1 MELLPEVL
9 AHVSSSAAGWL
20 VSAVW
25 EGAVLA
31 GFVALCLRLLPGL
44 SAAVRSV
51 VWTVV
56 FLLLVALPF
65 AHFERSGGVAVQ
77 GAALHAGMGWAWM
90 VGGAWAALSLLRAA
104 QLVRSALHLRG
115 ISQRALVIADADE
128 LAKVSA
134 ARGGIAGRR
143 GVEVFVS
150 PEVGVPSVVGFFA
163 PRILLPYGLLAKVSV
178 VDLRQILLH
187 EMEHLRRGDDWTNL
201 LQKVSLVVFPL
212 HPVLALV
219 ERRLCVERELAC
231 DDGVMRATGARKAY
245 ATCLANLAE
254 QTLIRRG
261 VTLALGA
268 WERQSELGRRV
279 RRILRGPEGEM
290 GRAAMVVSMGVL
302 AVGVVAGMVA
312 MARTPELVSFASAPK
327 SVAVQTAAYQAP
339 QTRPVMMQGAHEVLA
354 QAVMPPARVR
364 AVSSAKPV
372 VSTPSVP
379 KVSRIPNAETPRMMR
394 RAQAME
400 TLIGWEQEGA
410 PTPRLIKFSGDPQ
423 FTYAAIPVQDGWL
436 IVQL

>member
-1 MELLPEVL
+1 MLMLPGLL

-31 GFVALCLRLLPGL
+31 GFVALCLRLLPGM

-51 VWTVV
+51 IWTVV

-65 AHFERSGGVAVQ
+65 AHFERSGGLAVQ
-77 GAALHAGMGWAWM
+77 GATLHAGMGWAWM
-90 VGGAWAALSLLRAA
+90 VAGVWVAMSLLRAA
-104 QLVRSALHLRG
+104 QLARSALHLRG
-115 ISQRALVIADADE
+115 ISKRALVIVDADE
-128 LAKVSA
+128 FAKVSA
-134 ARGGIAGRR
+134 ACEGIAGRR
-143 GVEVFVS
+143 GVEIFVS
-150 PEVGVPSVVGFFA
+150 PEVGVPSVVGFFS
-163 PRILLPYGLLAKVSV
+163 PRILLPYGLLAKISV
-178 VDLRQILLH
+178 GDLRQILLH

-201 LQKVSLVVFPL
+201 LQKVGLVAFPL
-212 HPVLALV
+212 HPVLAVV

-245 ATCLANLAE
+245 AMCLANLAE
-254 QTLIRRG
+254 QSLIRRG

-290 GRAAMVVSMGVL
+290 GCAATVASMGVL
-302 AVGVVAGMVA
+302 AVGVLAGMAA
-312 MARTPELVSFASAPK
+312 MARTPELVSFTSSPK
-327 SVAVQTAAYQAP
+327 SVAVGAVAYQSPMA
-339 QTRPVMMQGAHEVLA
+339 RPVGMQGAHEVMA
-354 QAVMPPARVR
+354 KAVMPPARVR

-372 VSTPSVP
+372 MGVTGAP
-379 KVSRIPNAETPRMMR
+379 KVSRIPNAEAPQTMR

-400 TLIGWEQEGA
+400 TLIGWDQESV
-410 PTPRLIKFSGDPQ
+410 PTPRLLKFEGDSQ

>member
-1 MELLPEVL
+1 MSILPVVL
-9 AHVSSSAAGWL
+9 AHVSSLAAGWL

-25 EGAVLA
+25 EGALLA
-31 GFVALCLRLLPGL
+31 GFVALCLRLLPGV

-51 VWTVV
+51 VWTGV

-65 AHFERSGGVAVQ
+65 AHFERGGEVAVQ
-77 GAALHAGMGWAWM
+77 GVTLHAGMGWAWM
-90 VGGAWAALSLLRAA
+90 VAAAWTAMSGLRAA
-104 QLVRSALHLRG
+104 KLVRSALHLRG
-115 ISQRALVIADADE
+115 ISRRAMVITSPDE

-134 ARGGIAGRR
+134 ASEGIAGRR
-143 GVEVFVS
+143 GARVLVS

-163 PRILLPYGLLAKVSV
+163 PRILLPKGLLAGIPVG
-178 VDLRQILLH
+178 DLRQILLH

-201 LQKVSLVVFPL
+201 MQKVGLVVFPL

-254 QTLIRRG
+254 QSLIRRG

-302 AVGVVAGMVA
+302 TLGVVFGMVA
-312 MARTPELVSFASAPK
+312 MVRVPELVSFSSAPK
-327 SVAVQTAAYQAP
+327 RVAVEAAAYQAP
-339 QTRPVMMQGAHEVLA
+339 MDGPVMMQGAHEVLA
-354 QAVMPPARVR
+354 KAVMPR
-364 AVSSAKPV
+364 AGSSAMARLL
-372 VSTPSVP
+372 VSAT
-379 KVSRIPNAETPRMMR
+379 KARWIRNAELPQMMR
-394 RAQAME
+394 Q
-400 TLIGWEQEGA
+400 
-410 PTPRLIKFSGDPQ
+410 
-423 FTYAAIPVQDGWL
+423 
-436 IVQL
+436 

>member
-1 MELLPEVL
+1 MSMLPVVL

-31 GFVALCLRLLPGL
+31 GFVALCLWLLPGV

-51 VWTVV
+51 IWTVV
-56 FLLLVALPF
+56 FLLLVVLPF
-65 AHFERSGGVAVQ
+65 AHFEHVG
-77 GAALHAGMGWAWM
+77 GAAVEGATLHAGMGWAW
-90 VGGAWAALSLLRAA
+90 VVSGLWAALSLLRAV
-104 QLVRSALHLRG
+104 QLARSALHLRG
-115 ISQRALVIADADE
+115 ISHRALVIAEADE
-128 LAKVSA
+128 LAKVST
-134 ARGGIAGRR
+134 AREGIAGRR
-143 GVEVFVS
+143 GVEIFVS

-201 LQKVSLVVFPL
+201 LQKVGLVVFPL
-212 HPVLALV
+212 HPVLTLV

-254 QTLIRRG
+254 QSLVRRG

-279 RRILRGPEGEM
+279 RRILHGPEGEM
-290 GRAAMVVSMGVL
+290 GRAAMVASLGVL
-302 AVGVVAGMVA
+302 AVGVVAGMAA
-312 MARTPELVSFASAPK
+312 MVRTPELVSFKSSPK
-327 SVAVQTAAYQAP
+327 SVTMGAVTYQSP
-339 QTRPVMMQGAHEVLA
+339 MGRPVMQGAHEVLA
-354 QAVMPPARVR
+354 KAVMPPARVR
-364 AVSSAKPV
+364 AVSSVKPV
-372 VSTPSVP
+372 ASVP
-379 KVSRIPNAETPRMMR
+379 KVSRIPNAETTRMIR
-394 RAQAME
+394 RAQPME

-410 PTPRLIKFSGDPQ
+410 PTPRLLKFAGDSQ

>member
-1 MELLPEVL
+1 MLPIML

-31 GFVALCLRLLPGL
+31 GFVALCLWLLPGM

-51 VWTVV
+51 IWSVV

-90 VGGAWAALSLLRAA
+90 VAGAWAALSLLRAA

-115 ISQRALVIADADE
+115 ISRRALMIAEADE
-128 LAKVSA
+128 LVKVSA
-134 ARGGIAGRR
+134 AREGIAGRR

-163 PRILLPYGLLAKVSV
+163 PRILLPYGLLAKISV

-201 LQKVSLVVFPL
+201 LQKVGLVAFPL
-212 HPVLALV
+212 HPVLAMV

-231 DDGVMRATGARKAY
+231 DDGVMRTTGARKAY

-254 QTLIRRG
+254 QSLIRRG

-290 GRAAMVVSMGVL
+290 GRAAMVASMGVL
-302 AVGVVAGMVA
+302 AVGVLGGMVA
-312 MARTPELVSFASAPK
+312 MVRAPELVSFTSSPK
-327 SVAVQTAAYQAP
+327 SVAVGALAYQSP
-339 QTRPVMMQGAHEVLA
+339 MVRHVTMQGAHEVLA
-354 QAVMPPARVR
+354 KAVMPPARVR

-372 VSTPSVP
+372 MGVTRAP
-379 KVSRIPNAETPRMMR
+379 KISRIPNAEAPQTMR

-400 TLIGWEQEGA
+400 TLIGWDQESV
-410 PTPRLIKFSGDPQ
+410 PTPRLLKFEGDSQ